1 MKKFWTE
8 FKKFISKGNI
18 MDLAVAVIIGA
29 AFGKIVTSL
38 VNDLLMPLISAL
50 FTAMGLKGF
59 SEWKWVITEADA
71 AKNIAEVSFNYG
83 AFLQTVLDFFIVA
96 MCIFIIFKVISG
108 ATKRLG
114 SATKKVFAKNKKGEI
129 VETVVAVPVVKEP
142 TTAELLI
149 EIRELMKA
157 QFPAAAA
164 ALDAEAAAAEEAKKA
179 EEEKAAAEK
188 AEAK

>member
-1 MKKFWTE
+1 MKKFWTD

-50 FTAMGLKGF
+50 FTLMGLKGF
-59 SEWKWVITEADA
+59 SEWKWVITQADA
-71 AKNIAEVSFNYG
+71 ANNIAEVALNYG
-83 AFLQTVLDFFIVA
+83 AFLQAILDFLIVA
-96 MCIFIIFKVISG
+96 MCIFIIFRIISS

-114 SATKKVFAKNKKGEI
+114 SVSKTILKKNKKGEV
-129 VETVVAVPVVKEP
+129 VETVVEVPVVKEP

-149 EIRELMKA
+149 EIRELMKV
-157 QFPAAAA
+157 QFPAAALAIDTA
-164 ALDAEAAAAEEAKKA
+164 AV
-179 EEEKAAAEK
+179 EK
-188 AEAK
+188 AEAEKKAAEEKQEKKA